1 MSVYFGFEHAVAV
14 LTMDRHAGEGACHA
28 DLATLSAGLVLIP
41 GLDDLMKKSISICL
55 VVVIRLGKMKK
66 QVHASVMNFG

>member
-1 MSVYFGFEHAVAV
+1 MYFGFERTVVV
-14 LTMDRHAGEGACHA
+14 LTVDRHGGEGACHA

-41 GLDDLMKKSISICL
+41 GLDHDLMKKSISICL
-55 VVVIRLGKMKK
+55 AVVIRLGKMKK